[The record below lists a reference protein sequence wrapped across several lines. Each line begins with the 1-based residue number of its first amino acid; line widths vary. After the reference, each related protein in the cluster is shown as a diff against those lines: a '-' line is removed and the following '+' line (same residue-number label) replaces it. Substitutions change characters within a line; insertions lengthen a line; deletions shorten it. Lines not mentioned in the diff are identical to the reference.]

1 MSKIYVFKQD
11 INLIFL
17 QYKISKPE
25 RESESESEDEED
37 AFGPSTA
44 RKDNVNWTDVK
55 DVTRESWKD
64 ICLFYAIILAQ
75 RVK

>member
-37 AFGPSTA
+37 TFGPSTA

-64 ICLFYAIILAQ
+64 ICWCFMLLFWH
-75 RVK
+75 RG

>member
-1 MSKIYVFKQD
+1 MCFI
-11 INLIFL
+11 

-37 AFGPSTA
+37 TFGPSTA

-55 DVTRESWKD
+55 DVTRESGRDNFFVFYD
-64 ICLFYAIILAQ
+64 IIILAQ